1 MTNEL
6 TFKGSPL
13 TLEGKR
19 LKVGDKMPGFECL
32 DGDMRSVN
40 SSSFQGK
47 VMVISSVPSL
57 DTLVCDMATRRFNDE
72 GGKLGSGVAMVIIS
86 MDLPFAQKRW
96 CGALHTSHITVLSDH
111 KNASFGKSFGCS
123 LKNGVFSAE
132 PYLSLIKKGLFAAS
146 TSSTKSPTPLPSIP
160 SSKKSNNSFSGLS
173 TFKLRCASA
182 KAAEF
187 PRSQVP

>member
-72 GGKLGSGVAMVIIS
+72 GGELGSGVSMVIIS

-96 CGALHTSHITVLSDH
+96 CGAAHASHITVLSDH
-111 KNASFGKSFGCS
+111 KNASFGNSFG
-123 LKNGVFSAE
+123 V
-132 PYLSLIKKGLFAAS
+132 LIKEWRLLGRAVFVVDKKGIICS
-146 TSSTKSPTPLPSIP
+146 IHIINEITDTPPFDTIIKEVKQL
-160 SSKKSNNSFSGLS
+160 L
-173 TFKLRCASA
+173 
-182 KAAEF
+182 
-187 PRSQVP
+187 